1 MSRAAIGANSLGVCL
16 LCGLLFLRTFQLVYL
31 GAYFAKITLICR
43 VLLEKLFLDDH

>member
-31 GAYFAKITLICR
+31 GAYFANLQSFVKKII
-43 VLLEKLFLDDH
+43 FG